1 MDLEKKFIEMRNKI
15 SKNIESIQTDEDK
28 KQFADKYG
36 FDSKE
41 VNDVIRKHKEWI
53 EAIKASDGVRNSSR
67 NNMSGVDYSSDLNY
81 TRTRSKAY

>member
-1 MDLEKKFIEMRNKI
+1 MDLEKKLYEMRSEI
-15 SKNIESIQTDEDK
+15 SEDIKTIRTDEDK

-41 VNDVIRKHKEWI
+41 ANDVIRKHKEWI

-67 NNMSGVDYSSDLNY
+67 NNMSGVDYSSDLSY